1 MNAVPQWRLAGD
13 WFDICSCDIPCPCE
27 FAQRP
32 TGNHC
37 QGVLA
42 WHVRE
47 GQYGGVKLDGL
58 TLVAL
63 GEFEGNLWAGE
74 AKAVMGMYI
83 DEKANEPQREALQ
96 AIFGGQAG
104 GWPAGFAANIGEM
117 RGMEFVPI
125 TFEVAGDL
133 ATWRVEIPGRVV
145 GRAEALSGPDHA
157 ARQAGADDQ
166 PAGLGG
172 RPGPGCH
179 LGAFRR
185 SEHQRLRAR
194 LDGHGTLEQAHS
206 VRLDRPELGRA
217 VA

>member
-74 AKAVMGMYI
+74 AKAVMGMYL
-83 DEKANEPQREALQ
+83 DEKADEQQREALQ
-96 AIFGGQAG
+96 VIFGGNAG
-104 GWPAGFAANIGEM
+104 GWPAGFAANVGEM

-133 ATWRVEIPGRVV
+133 ATWRVEI
-145 GRAEALSGPDHA
+145 LTSS
-157 ARQAGADDQ
+157 
-166 PAGLGG
+166 
-172 RPGPGCH
+172 
-179 LGAFRR
+179 LGAQRRFPAPPHHLASGCRR
-185 SEHQRLRAR
+185 STRRARRSARAR
-194 LDGHGTLEQAHS
+194 LPPGDVLS
-206 VRLDRPELGRA
+206 R
-217 VA
+217 

>member
-47 GQYGGVKLDGL
+47 GQYGDVNLDGL

-74 AKAVMGMYI
+74 AKVVMGMYL
-83 DEKANEPQREALQ
+83 DEKANERQREALQ

-104 GWPAGFAANIGEM
+104 GCRRALPPVSARCVAWSSCRSLSRWRATSPPGGSRFLASSSGMRKRFPVPQHHPASGC
-117 RGMEFVPI
+117 RQS
-125 TFEVAGDL
+125 T
-133 ATWRVEIPGRVV
+133 R
-145 GRAEALSGPDHA
+145 RA
-157 ARQAGADDQ
+157 
-166 PAGLGG
+166 
-172 RPGPGCH
+172 
-179 LGAFRR
+179 RR
-185 SEHQRLRAR
+185 SARAKLPPGGVLSR
-194 LDGHGTLEQAHS
+194 
-206 VRLDRPELGRA
+206 
-217 VA
+217 

>member
-1 MNAVPQWRLAGD
+1 MNAVPQWNLAGD
-13 WFDICSCDIPCPCE
+13 RFDICSCDIPCPCE

-74 AKAVMGMYI
+74 AQAVMGLYI
-83 DEKANEPQREALQ
+83 DEKANEQQREALQ

-104 GWPAGFAANIGEM
+104 GWPAGFAANIA
-117 RGMEFVPI
+117 
-125 TFEVAGDL
+125 TCVASSSCRSVLRSRATSPPGGSKFPAASSGAQKRFPVQPHRPASGCRQSTRRVRRL
-133 ATWRVEIPGRVV
+133 A
-145 GRAEALSGPDHA
+145 
-157 ARQAGADDQ
+157 
-166 PAGLGG
+166 
-172 RPGPGCH
+172 
-179 LGAFRR
+179 
-185 SEHQRLRAR
+185 RAR
-194 LDGHGTLEQAHS
+194 LPPGGG
-206 VRLDRPELGRA
+206 P
-217 VA
+217 